1 MFYFKRR
8 QFYSVK
14 EQVAERIRLESLRL
28 NLSQQ
33 NIADELGITVAAYS
47 NLERG
52 VTEISIN
59 RLFKIAELL
68 KVPVSVFL
76 TVETENNIPKIDTS
90 NSSISDKYISQQLY
104 LVIQEVKH
112 LTDEM
117 KKMKEQIE
125 SLSKKKHK

>member
-1 MFYFKRR
+1 M
-8 QFYSVK
+8 K
-14 EQVAERIRLESLRL
+14 EQVAERIRLERLRL

-33 NIADELGITVAAYS
+33 NMADELGITVAAYS

-59 RLFKIAELL
+59 RLLKIAELL
-68 KVPVSVFL
+68 KVPISVFL
-76 TVETENNIPKIDTS
+76 SIETENINPKSDTT

-112 LTDEM
+112 LNDEM
-117 KKMKEQIE
+117 KKMKEQLE
-125 SLSKKKHK
+125 SLSKKKNKKLS

>member
-1 MFYFKRR
+1 M
-8 QFYSVK
+8 K
-14 EQVAERIRLESLRL
+14 EQVAERIRLVRLRL

-33 NIADELGITVAAYS
+33 NMADELGITVAAYS

-59 RLFKIAELL
+59 RLLKIAELL
-68 KVPVSVFL
+68 KVPISVFL
-76 TVETENNIPKIDTS
+76 TVETENINPKSDTT

-112 LTDEM
+112 LNDEM
-117 KKMKEQIE
+117 KKMKEQLE
-125 SLSKKKHK
+125 SLSKKKNKKLS

>member
-1 MFYFKRR
+1 M
-8 QFYSVK
+8 K
-14 EQVAERIRLESLRL
+14 EQVAERIRLERLRL

-33 NIADELGITVAAYS
+33 NMADELGITVAAYS

-59 RLFKIAELL
+59 RLLKIAELL
-68 KVPVSVFL
+68 KVPISVFL
-76 TVETENNIPKIDTS
+76 SVETENINPKSDTT

-112 LTDEM
+112 LNDEM
-117 KKMKEQIE
+117 KKMKEKLE
-125 SLSKKKHK
+125 SLSKKKNKKLS

>member
-1 MFYFKRR
+1 M
-8 QFYSVK
+8 K
-14 EQVAERIRLESLRL
+14 EQVAERIRLERLRL

-76 TVETENNIPKIDTS
+76 TVETENNTPKIDTS

>member
-1 MFYFKRR
+1 M
-8 QFYSVK
+8 K
-14 EQVAERIRLESLRL
+14 EQVAERIRLERLRL

-33 NIADELGITVAAYS
+33 NMADELGITVAAYS

-59 RLFKIAELL
+59 RLLKIAELL
-68 KVPVSVFL
+68 KVPISVFL
-76 TVETENNIPKIDTS
+76 SVETENINPKSDTT

-112 LTDEM
+112 LNDEM
-117 KKMKEQIE
+117 KKMKEQLE
-125 SLSKKKHK
+125 SLSKKKNKKLS

>member
-1 MFYFKRR
+1 
-8 QFYSVK
+8 VK
-14 EQVAERIRLESLRL
+14 EQVAERIRLERLRL

-68 KVPVSVFL
+68 AVPI
-76 TVETENNIPKIDTS
+76 NNLLSKEVGYKPQTTTIQNVQES
-90 NSSISDKYISQQLY
+90 HVGQQLY
-104 LVIQEVKH
+104 MVIKEVKH
-112 LTDEM
+112 LSDELE
-117 KKMKEQIE
+117 KMKVQISE
-125 SLSKKKHK
+125 IKKKN

>member
-1 MFYFKRR
+1 M
-8 QFYSVK
+8 K
-14 EQVAERIRLESLRL
+14 EQVAERIRLERLRL

-33 NIADELGITVAAYS
+33 NMADELGITVAAYS

-59 RLFKIAELL
+59 RLLKIAELL
-68 KVPVSVFL
+68 KVPISVFL
-76 TVETENNIPKIDTS
+76 SVESENINPKSDTT

-112 LTDEM
+112 LNDEM
-117 KKMKEQIE
+117 KKMKEQLE
-125 SLSKKKHK
+125 SLSKKKNKKLS

>member
-1 MFYFKRR
+1 
-8 QFYSVK
+8 VK
-14 EQVAERIRLESLRL
+14 EQVAERIRLERLRL

-33 NIADELGITVAAYS
+33 NMADELGITVAAYS

-59 RLFKIAELL
+59 RLLKIAELL
-68 KVPVSVFL
+68 KVPISVFL
-76 TVETENNIPKIDTS
+76 SVESENINPKSDTT

-112 LTDEM
+112 LNDEM
-117 KKMKEQIE
+117 KKMKEQLE
-125 SLSKKKHK
+125 SLSKKKNKKLS

>member
-1 MFYFKRR
+1 M
-8 QFYSVK
+8 K
-14 EQVAERIRLESLRL
+14 EQVAERIRLERLRL

-68 KVPVSVFL
+68 AVPI
-76 TVETENNIPKIDTS
+76 NNLLSKEVGFKHQNTTIQNVQES
-90 NSSISDKYISQQLY
+90 HVSQQLY
-104 LVIQEVKH
+104 MVIQEVKH
-112 LTDEM
+112 LSDELE
-117 KKMKEQIE
+117 KMKVQISE
-125 SLSKKKHK
+125 IKKKN